1 MKNTSL
7 TALGGIITALSVFIM
22 FLAGI
27 IPNMTYVI
35 PELASILLIVTT
47 QEADLKWSVFIYA
60 AVSLLTIFNV
70 ADKEAVGMYVFLIG
84 YYPILKDI
92 YDRRLHPVL
101 RFLAKFVTFNVTTIL
116 AYLVIIYILL
126 IPIEGMGRFGKYTA
140 WILLA
145 IGNVAFFLY
154 DWMLGKLVLLYRKN
168 MQKHIRKIFRF
179 EPRRNP

>member
-1 MKNTSL
+1 
-7 TALGGIITALSVFIM
+7 
-22 FLAGI
+22 
-27 IPNMTYVI
+27 
-35 PELASILLIVTT
+35 
-47 QEADLKWSVFIYA
+47 
-60 AVSLLTIFNV
+60 
-70 ADKEAVGMYVFLIG
+70 MYVFLIG

>member
-60 AVSLLTIFNV
+60 AVSLLSIFIV
-70 ADKEAVGMYVFLIG
+70 ADKEAVVMYVFLIG

-101 RFLAKFVTFNVTTIL
+101 RFLAKFVTFSVTTIL

>member
-60 AVSLLTIFNV
+60 AVSLLSIFIV
-70 ADKEAVGMYVFLIG
+70 ADKEAVVMYVFLIG
-84 YYPILKDI
+84 YYSSDS
-92 YDRRLHPVL
+92 H
-101 RFLAKFVTFNVTTIL
+101 
-116 AYLVIIYILL
+116 
-126 IPIEGMGRFGKYTA
+126 
-140 WILLA
+140 
-145 IGNVAFFLY
+145 
-154 DWMLGKLVLLYRKN
+154 
-168 MQKHIRKIFRF
+168 
-179 EPRRNP
+179 